1 MLIPFHDILTK
12 YNLKP
17 KGILHVGA
25 WDGIEMED
33 YTKEGIEHV
42 IFIEA
47 QADIFPTLRGRIAGY
62 PKAKAFQYCV
72 SDKMEEVKFNVTNNG
87 QSSSILELGT
97 HKDVHPEVTV
107 SKTITMKAVTLAQI
121 FNWEKLDIA
130 NYDFVNMDIQGAE
143 LKAIRGMGNMI
154 DKINAFY
161 LEVNEKELY
170 VGCALIGEIDE
181 YLERFGF
188 YRAETKWAS
197 NGSLG
202 WGDALYLRK
211 M

>member
-1 MLIPFHDILTK
+1 MLIPFSSILYK
-12 YNLKP
+12 YNLHP

-33 YTKEGIEHV
+33 YIAQNIDNV

-47 QADIFPTLRGRIAGY
+47 QAEIFPTLRGRIANY
-62 PKAKAFQYCV
+62 PNAKALQYCV
-72 SDKMEEVKFNVTNNG
+72 SDKMEEVQFNITNNG

-107 SKTITMKAVTLAQI
+107 TDTKKMQAVTIAEI
-121 FNWEKLDIA
+121 FRIEKLDIA
-130 NYDFVNMDIQGAE
+130 NYDFVNMDIQGSE
-143 LKAIRGMGNMI
+143 LKAIKGMGNMI
-154 DKINAFY
+154 EKINAFY

-170 VGCALIGEIDE
+170 KGCALIGEIDE

-197 NGSLG
+197 DGSLG
-202 WGDALYLRK
+202 WGDALYLK
-211 M
+211 K